1 MQFRGGKKDE
11 RYLYILYINLSS
23 SVGNFYRSCETRRDT
38 YNNSFRRH
46 FFQLFLISKF
56 LPRCLSFTNNANLFS
71 IGLKIPSR
79 VLRKIR
85 ETNNSFETRRRV
97 FLISSARNLA
107 ANKSDRNE
115 RLVENSMAVF
125 RGRRCVE
132 ERRVNDRFVFHNGS
146 KPREQWRTRA
156 TGILDSNGPFPTD

>member
-38 YNNSFRRH
+38 YNNSFRRR

-56 LPRCLSFTNNANLFS
+56 LPRYLRIMPIFS
-71 IGLKIPSR
+71 PLDWRSDFFARSSKNSR
-79 VLRKIR
+79 NKQ
-85 ETNNSFETRRRV
+85 FFGTRRRV

-107 ANKSDRNE
+107 VNKSDRNE

>member
-11 RYLYILYINLSS
+11 RYLYIRINLSS

-38 YNNSFRRH
+38 CNNSFRRH

-56 LPRCLSFTNNANLFS
+56 LPRYLSFTNNANLFS
-71 IGLKIPSR
+71 IGLKIRFLRAFFQKFEKQTILSR
-79 VLRKIR
+79 RG
-85 ETNNSFETRRRV
+85 V